1 MKIEDDGKIF
11 DIHFLALFSERSDAT
26 PVLLLHGWP
35 GSVLE
40 FMEMVELVKTKYTPA
55 DLPYHVIVPSWP
67 GFGFSS
73 TPPIDTDFGTHD
85 VARIFDKLMAQL
97 GLGSGYIAQGG
108 DLGSRVARILAAK
121 YESVRAVHLNY
132 CFMPDP
138 GTIGAGE
145 VSAVEKESLARSQV
159 FIAMGSAY
167 GLIQATKPSTIGL
180 TLSSSPIALLAW
192 IGEKFLDWTDRRLSN
207 DEILESLSLYW
218 LTECTATTLYPYRER
233 FTQAPVAG
241 NPEYYISKPMGF
253 SWFPKEIG
261 AVPQS
266 WIATTGNLVFFRV
279 HERGGHFAALEC
291 AEGLLRDFE
300 DFVASV

>member
-1 MKIEDDGKIF
+1 MRDEWVKFDWRKVERRINLVLNYKMEIEDIGTIF
-11 DIHFLALFSERSDAT
+11 DIYFLALFSERTDAT

-40 FMEMVELVKTKYTPA
+40 FMEMVELLKTKYTPA

-67 GFGFSS
+67 GFEFSS
-73 TPPIDTDFGTHD
+73 SPQIDTDFGTHD

-121 YESVRAVHLNY
+121 YESVKAVHLNY

-138 GTIGAGE
+138 GTTAAE
-145 VSAVEKESLARSQV
+145 EYSAVEKESLARIQL

-180 TLSSSPIALLAW
+180 TLSSSLIALLA
-192 IGEKFLDWTDRRLSN
+192 
-207 DEILESLSLYW
+207 
-218 LTECTATTLYPYRER
+218 
-233 FTQAPVAG
+233 
-241 NPEYYISKPMGF
+241 
-253 SWFPKEIG
+253 
-261 AVPQS
+261 
-266 WIATTGNLVFFRV
+266 
-279 HERGGHFAALEC
+279 
-291 AEGLLRDFE
+291 
-300 DFVASV
+300 